1 VKRSAVIVGVG
12 IFLLIGVV
20 SGGLFVTKKRMFEAA
35 ANAPAFEPAEAVTLA
50 NASSTP
56 WQPTSDL
63 VGTVFS
69 LRSITVQN
77 EVEGVIRFVG
87 FQSGDVVEPG
97 QILVKLDDAAET
109 AELHSAEASLRVAE
123 AEVAVAEARIK
134 LAQSEFSKQESANRS
149 GATTAIE
156 MDRVKA
162 ELERTTAELIRA
174 KAGVDEAKARVEQV
188 KTRLDKH
195 VIRAPF
201 RARVGLRTVHEG
213 QFLAQQMGGDGTA
226 IATLQE
232 VADQIYIDFAIPQEQ
247 INRVRVGMKVA
258 GVKDG
263 GGSLSDPP
271 EPITL
276 EVAAIDSAAN
286 NVTRNVRVRSIVDNR
301 AGKLRPGMFIKIR
314 VPVDEPRSFVVVPVT
329 AIRRASYGDQVF
341 VIKNVEEPGPDG
353 AMVPKMRAEQRFV
366 RLGPTIGSEIIVLE
380 GLKEGEQIATS
391 GSFKLREGALVMP
404 AIAGTPAG
412 PGAPGSAPG
421 GPPGSQPAAAP
432 AANAAP
438 ASANTGG

>member
-1 VKRSAVIVGVG
+1 MKRSAIVVGVG
-12 IFLLIGVV
+12 IFLFLGAVG
-20 SGGLFVTKKRMFEAA
+20 GGLFFAKKRMFEAA
-35 ANAPAFEPAEAVTLA
+35 ANAPAFEPAEAVTLT
-50 NASSTP
+50 NATTTS

-63 VGTVFS
+63 VGTVIA
-69 LRSITVQN
+69 LRSVSVQN
-77 EVEGVIRFVG
+77 EVEGVVRFVG
-87 FQSGDVVEPG
+87 FESGDIVEPG
-97 QILVKLDDAAET
+97 QILVKLDDSAET
-109 AELHSAEASLRVAE
+109 AELHTEEAALRVAE
-123 AEVAVAEARIK
+123 AEVSVVEARIK
-134 LAQSEFSKQESANRS
+134 LAQSEFSKQEAANRS

-156 MDRVKA
+156 LDRANA
-162 ELERTTAELIRA
+162 ELERTTAERIRA
-174 KAGVDEAKARVEQV
+174 LAGVDEAKARVERV
-188 KTRLDKH
+188 KTRLEKH
-195 VIRAPF
+195 IIRAPF

-213 QFLAQQMGGDGTA
+213 QFLAQQMGGEGPP

-247 INRVRVGMKVA
+247 INRVQVGMKVA
-258 GVKDG
+258 GMKDG

-314 VPVDEPRSFVVVPVT
+314 VPVDEPRPFVVVPVT

-353 AMVPKMRAEQRFV
+353 AKMPKMRASQRFV
-366 RLGPTIGSEIIVLE
+366 KLGPTIGSDIIVLE
-380 GLKEGEQIATS
+380 GLKEGEQIAAS

-404 AIAGTPAG
+404 AMAGGPA
-412 PGAPGSAPG
+412 G
-421 GPPGSQPAAAP
+421 GPPGGAPSAAADAP
-432 AANAAP
+432 AASAAP
-438 ASANTGG
+438 GPGNAGG